1 MLRTSSYY
9 HIYNRANGSE
19 NLFRE
24 DRNCNYFLDKW
35 KLYINPIATTYAWC
49 LMPNHFHFL
58 VKIKEEEEVLQL
70 LVDKQTPQ
78 KLAASTTE
86 EETSQKFAT
95 QRADEQTSRKFTS
108 QRAGQTFGKFKDDT
122 EISNLLSKQ
131 FSRLFSSYAQS
142 YNKVYKRKGSL
153 FIPNFKYKEITDE
166 NYLRQVVLYIHNNP
180 VHHGFTKKMDEWKY
194 SSYHSFLKEPSTT
207 TNIITNLFDN
217 SDNFIHSHENYS
229 ASKSD
234 TLSNE
239 LE

>member
-1 MLRTSSYY
+1 MFYTASYY

-24 DRNCNYFLDKW
+24 DRNCTYFLDKW

-58 VKIKEEEEVLQL
+58 VKIKDEEEILQL
-70 LVDKQTPQ
+70 LTDKQ
-78 KLAASTTE
+78 
-86 EETSQKFAT
+86 TSQKFAT
-95 QRADEQTSRKFTS
+95 SKVEEQTSRKYTT
-108 QRAGQTFGKFKDDT
+108 QIAGQTFGKFKDDT
-122 EISNLLSKQ
+122 EISNYLSKQ

-153 FIPNFKYKEITDE
+153 FIPNFKYKEISDE

-180 VHHGFTKKMDEWKY
+180 IHHGFTKRMDEWKY
-194 SSYHSFLKEPSTT
+194 SSYHSFLKEQNAT

-217 SDNFIHSHENYS
+217 TDNFVHSHENYS
-229 ASKSD
+229 VSKSD